1 MNPLH
6 FFGLSANATVSV
18 QKEKKNNLTIS
29 ATTNRELAT
38 KAKVYDITTV
48 EILQGIDERT
58 KRTKRTNETN
68 RTVIGARCSFCAF
81 LEFPAEIRDRKPK
94 KENEA
99 TKHPT
104 GIPGRTGEK

>member
-6 FFGLSANATVSV
+6 FFGLSARNGFCAKR
-18 QKEKKNNLTIS
+18 KEKQLTIS

-48 EILQGIDERT
+48 EILHGTERSERT
-58 KRTKRTNETN
+58 KRTK